1 LQLTGFGKRLSAS
14 AFKALTTSQKYV
26 RSAPYMTSNA
36 EPDVLHPG
44 TAIHNTF
51 KNKKMLQIILA
62 ILLALSNPASNNTV
76 PANNSV
82 QVSTADYTGGETG
95 HIPPRPP
102 KP

>member
-1 LQLTGFGKRLSAS
+1 MFCIPEQEQLF
-14 AFKALTTSQKYV
+14 TTPSK
-26 RSAPYMTSNA
+26 T
-36 EPDVLHPG
+36 
-44 TAIHNTF
+44 
-51 KNKKMLQIILA
+51 KKMLQIILA

-82 QVSTADYTGGETG
+82 QVSSADYTGGETG